1 MRERIKIR
9 LLQNMLKAVTKKYD
23 EFIEQQKE
31 LLKITY
37 RKATRDPL
45 TGLYN
50 RQFLLDYLEKA
61 IEKAIRNNSK
71 ASLIFIDLDNFK
83 CINDSFG
90 HDIGDKILV
99 NFANLLRK
107 YFRKYDIIARLGG
120 DEFVVFT
127 ELNNLHILNERLD
140 KIRKDFE
147 SEPILR
153 KCNLSFSYGITLIPD
168 EAKNIKE
175 IIELADQR
183 MYNQKHRKKTNN

>member
-1 MRERIKIR
+1 
-9 LLQNMLKAVTKKYD
+9 MLKAVTKKYD

-37 RKATRDPL
+37 CKATRDPL

-50 RQFLLDYLEKA
+50 RQFLFDYLEKA

-107 YFRKYDIIARLGG
+107 HFRKYDIIARLGG
-120 DEFVVFT
+120 DEFIIFT
-127 ELNNLHILNERLD
+127 ETSDLNTISARLL
-140 KIRKDFE
+140 KLKKDIE
-147 SEPILR
+147 TEPYSK
-153 KCNLSFSYGITLIPD
+153 KCNLSLSYGITLIPD

-183 MYNQKHRKKTNN
+183 MYKQKHRKKNNN